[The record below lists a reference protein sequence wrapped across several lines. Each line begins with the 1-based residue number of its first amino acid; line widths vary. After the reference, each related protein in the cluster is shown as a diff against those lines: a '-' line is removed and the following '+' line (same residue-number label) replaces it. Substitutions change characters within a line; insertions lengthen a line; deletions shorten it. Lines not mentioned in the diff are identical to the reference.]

1 MVFVVCSEDP
11 VLCSAVP
18 LLCLLL
24 CFPSIHV
31 FVCSLLFP
39 PPVFV
44 LLHVLLFQSLVSACS
59 QGRQGAPVLEL
70 SAGLP
75 LLCVGRDPLLPE
87 MLNCHLCRT
96 RLRRRARL
104 TAIMERA
111 FSSCFASC
119 HQWEEI
125 KAYLFG
131 SLWVWEISS
140 VLYELSCVF
149 FDLRT
154 CGWSCCSGW
163 KALLLLKFFQEWEI
177 QFL

>member
-1 MVFVVCSEDP
+1 MVLVVCSENP

-24 CFPSIHV
+24 FPFYPCVCLLFAVPPFPPHV
-31 FVCSLLFP
+31 FVLCY
-39 PPVFV
+39 
-44 LLHVLLFQSLVSACS
+44 VLLFQSLVSARS
-59 QGRQGAPVLEL
+59 QGRQEAPVLEL

-87 MLNCHLCRT
+87 MLNCHLCGT

-104 TAIMERA
+104 TAIMERG

-119 HQWEEI
+119 HQREEI

-131 SLWVWEISS
+131 SL
-140 VLYELSCVF
+140 
-149 FDLRT
+149 
-154 CGWSCCSGW
+154 
-163 KALLLLKFFQEWEI
+163 
-177 QFL
+177 